1 MSGDELRQAIELP
14 AQRVRLDAEA
24 DLVDALV
31 DDVEGE
37 PGGLPLLSAALL
49 ELWEHRDGR
58 GLTHAAY
65 ARTGGVRGAVA
76 RLAEDAFGRLDP
88 SQQRL
93 ARAVMLR
100 LAGEDAGGA
109 VVRRRVPL
117 SELEGNRPDDLAA
130 VLAVLTERR
139 LLTTSAT
146 TVEVAH
152 EALLR
157 EWPRLRGWLD
167 EDAEGRRVWRHLAD
181 AARDWDDGGR
191 DPADLY
197 RGARLAVALEWRA
210 AHGRELNPVERDF
223 LDAGRTTAQRS
234 HRRLRLSLG
243 GVAAL
248 LVLALA
254 GGFVAI
260 HQRGAARRQARVA
273 DAQRIGLQALTEP
286 RLDRS
291 LLLARRPSRSTTHRR
306 RAATSSPRSCAPRT

>member
-14 AQRVRLDAEA
+14 AQRVRLDVEA

-31 DDVEGE
+31 GDVEGE

-146 TVEVAH
+146 TRRGGARGAAAGVAT
-152 EALLR
+152 
-157 EWPRLRGWLD
+157 P
-167 EDAEGRRVWRHLAD
+167 
-181 AARDWDDGGR
+181 
-191 DPADLY
+191 
-197 RGARLAVALEWRA
+197 ARLARR
-210 AHGRELNPVERDF
+210 GR
-223 LDAGRTTAQRS
+223 
-234 HRRLRLSLG
+234 
-243 GVAAL
+243 
-248 LVLALA
+248 
-254 GGFVAI
+254 
-260 HQRGAARRQARVA
+260 RGP
-273 DAQRIGLQALTEP
+273 P
-286 RLDRS
+286 RLAPPRG
-291 LLLARRPSRSTTHRR
+291 R
-306 RAATSSPRSCAPRT
+306 RARLG